1 MRSMIDGV
9 LEGFAFGAI
18 IILPLIP
25 IMLLYDYFL
34 RKCGSRGKAIL
45 CMVLVFYGVGFIGA
59 LVDVII
65 TNCR

>member
-1 MRSMIDGV
+1 MRSMIDDV

-34 RKCGSRGKAIL
+34 RKCGLRGKAIL
-45 CMVLVFYGVGFIGA
+45 CMVLVFYGVGFVGT
-59 LVDVII
+59 LVDVIMA
-65 TNCR
+65 

>member
-9 LEGFAFGAI
+9 LEGFALSTI

-34 RKCGSRGKAIL
+34 RKCGSRSKAIL
-45 CMVLVFYGVGFIGA
+45 CMVLVFYGVGFVGTLI
-59 LVDVII
+59 DVIM
-65 TNCR
+65 T

>member
-1 MRSMIDGV
+1 MRNLIDDV

-34 RKCGSRGKAIL
+34 RKCGSRGKAML
-45 CMVLVFYGVGFIGA
+45 CVILVFYGVGFVGT
-59 LVDVII
+59 LVDVIV
-65 TNCR
+65 N

>member
-1 MRSMIDGV
+1 MRSLIDDV

-45 CMVLVFYGVGFIGA
+45 CVILVFYGVGFAGT
-59 LVDVII
+59 LVDVIV
-65 TNCR
+65 N

>member
-1 MRSMIDGV
+1 MRSMIDEA

-45 CMVLVFYGVGFIGA
+45 CVILVFYGVGFIGT
-59 LVDVII
+59 LVDTVMA
-65 TNCR
+65 

>member
-1 MRSMIDGV
+1 MRSMVDDV

-45 CMVLVFYGVGFIGA
+45 CVILVFYGVGFVGA
-59 LVDVII
+59 LVDTIMA
-65 TNCR
+65 

>member
-1 MRSMIDGV
+1 MRSVIDGA
-9 LEGFAFGAI
+9 LEGFALSAI

-45 CMVLVFYGVGFIGA
+45 CMALVSCGVGFIGT
-59 LVDVII
+59 LVDVIMA
-65 TNCR
+65 

>member
-1 MRSMIDGV
+1 MRSMIDEA

-45 CMVLVFYGVGFIGA
+45 CVILVFYGVGFVGT
-59 LVDVII
+59 LVDII
-65 TNCR
+65 IA

>member
-1 MRSMIDGV
+1 MRSMIDEA

-25 IMLLYDYFL
+25 IMLLYDFFL

-45 CMVLVFYGVGFIGA
+45 CVILVFYGVGFIGT

>member
-1 MRSMIDGV
+1 MRNLIDDV

-45 CMVLVFYGVGFIGA
+45 CMVLVFYGVGFVGT
-59 LVDVII
+59 LVDMMMA
-65 TNCR
+65 

>member
-1 MRSMIDGV
+1 MRSMIDEA

-45 CMVLVFYGVGFIGA
+45 CMVLVFYGVGFVGT
-59 LVDVII
+59 LVDVIM
-65 TNCR
+65 T

>member
-9 LEGFAFGAI
+9 LEGFALSAI

-34 RKCGSRGKAIL
+34 GKYGSRGKAML
-45 CMVLVFYGVGFIGA
+45 CMVLVFCGVSFIGA
-59 LVDVII
+59 LVDAVMV
-65 TNCR
+65 